1 LVTGFEHLSGAEIFQ
16 NSAARGGKSCSTS
29 PLFPNTTILHQM
41 QLSKHAELIA
51 VLTELW
57 TLLDTLAIIKPE
69 ALQLPPSDTRLH
81 PASSFH
87 AEAALAAGFDPEAV
101 AVMSALPYLHV
112 DSDMGQR
119 AIEIEGSTFPLSYL
133 HFDKDDFADTR
144 ELFFDDENLIPSSAF
159 RLTWQDV
166 NGWEYIYDTKR
177 SLLSSI

>member
-1 LVTGFEHLSGAEIFQ
+1 LVIGFEHLFGEEILQ

-29 PLFPNTTILHQM
+29 PPFFPHTPTEM
-41 QLSKHAELIA
+41 QLSNHAELIA

-57 TLLDTLAIIKPE
+57 TLLDTLAIIKSD
-69 ALQLPPSDTRLH
+69 ALQLPPSDTGLH

-87 AEAALAAGFDPEAV
+87 AEAALAAGFDPEAT
-101 AVMSALPYLHV
+101 AVMAALPYLHV
-112 DSDMGQR
+112 EPNMGQR
-119 AIEIEGSTFPLSYL
+119 AVEIEGSAFPLSYS
-133 HFDKDDFADTR
+133 HFDEEDFTDNR

-166 NGWEYIYDTKR
+166 NGWEYIYDTKE

>member
-1 LVTGFEHLSGAEIFQ
+1 VAKVAAHHLLSF
-16 NSAARGGKSCSTS
+16 
-29 PLFPNTTILHQM
+29 FPHTPTEM
-41 QLSKHAELIA
+41 QLSNHAELIA

-57 TLLDTLAIIKPE
+57 TLFNTLAIVKLE

-87 AEAALAAGFDPEAV
+87 AEAALAAGFDPEAI

-112 DSDMGQR
+112 EPGMGQR

-133 HFDKDDFADTR
+133 HFDEDDFADNR
-144 ELFFDDENLIPSSAF
+144 ELWHDHENIMPSSAF

-166 NGWEYIYDTKR
+166 NGWEYIYDTKE
-177 SLLSSI
+177 SLLSSC